1 MIIASMGAGLLLNL
15 IGINPIK
22 ALYYAAIVNGVIA
35 PILMFFIFKI
45 GRDSSIMGAHT
56 SPRWIDF
63 WGWVVTLLMGGS
75 AIALFVFMALGK

>member
-1 MIIASMGAGLLLNL
+1 MLVGLAMNF

-45 GRDSSIMGAHT
+45 GRDKKIMGRFT
-56 SPRWIDF
+56 NPWWVNL
-63 WGWVVTLLMGGS
+63 WGYLATFLMGS
-75 AIALFVFMALGK
+75 AAIIMIIMSLLGK